1 MTEPPMNNM
10 PFMNDET
17 DGVPMGDMGGIE
29 NNGYNPFDS
38 NFDAGVEA
46 NEETDPKKYIQQLTG
61 KLSQTLRSYNE
72 NLPQPDA
79 DLGKY
84 VAGMIIKQAVKGLS
98 PDDTNEILNKVKCD
112 ETEESNTAQEKM
124 PSQEQPP
131 MDGETNIMNNNMGEC
146 VDKSDKQKIDEIF
159 NQVMQ
164 NDEESDMMQ
173 KPITN
178 IGYKKKPFT
187 SPNFK

>member
-1 MTEPPMNNM
+1 MAEPPMDNTPTMGDETGGM
-10 PFMNDET
+10 PMDNMND
-17 DGVPMGDMGGIE
+17 IA
-29 NNGYNPFDS
+29 NNGDNPFDS

-61 KLSQTLRSYNE
+61 KLSQSLRSYNE

-98 PDDTNEILNKVKCD
+98 PEDTNEILNKVKSD
-112 ETEESNTAQEKM
+112 DTEENDSIPEETPQ
-124 PSQEQPP
+124 QEQPP
-131 MDGETNIMNNNMGEC
+131 MDDGMNDMSNNMGES
-146 VDKSDKQKIDEIF
+146 VDKTNKQKIDEIF

-164 NDEESDMMQ
+164 DNEEPNTMQ
-173 KPITN
+173 NPITN

-187 SPNFK
+187 SPSFK